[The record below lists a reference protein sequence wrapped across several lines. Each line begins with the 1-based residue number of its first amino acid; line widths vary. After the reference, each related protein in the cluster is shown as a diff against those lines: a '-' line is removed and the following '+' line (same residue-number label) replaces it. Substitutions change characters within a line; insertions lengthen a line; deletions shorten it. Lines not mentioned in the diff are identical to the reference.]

1 MPDAALRHDGDGH
14 GFLDSLDH
22 LRVAHAGHAARR
34 ADVGGNAL
42 ERHDGAGSGL
52 FGDVRLLGCGD
63 VHDDAALEHLG
74 ELAIQRNTF
83 GCGLRFW
90 HFLLLLSA
98 FDSLASYVELDPVN
112 MVKLRVINKTRLA

>member
-1 MPDAALRHDGDGH
+1 MEGVVGGGEHLGFVDVVDVDGLQHLRFHEMPDAALRHDGDGH
-14 GFLDSLDH
+14 GLLDPFDH

-74 ELAIQRNTF
+74 ELAIQGNALLR
-83 GCGLRFW
+83 GLRF
-90 HFLLLLSA
+90 
-98 FDSLASYVELDPVN
+98 
-112 MVKLRVINKTRLA
+112 